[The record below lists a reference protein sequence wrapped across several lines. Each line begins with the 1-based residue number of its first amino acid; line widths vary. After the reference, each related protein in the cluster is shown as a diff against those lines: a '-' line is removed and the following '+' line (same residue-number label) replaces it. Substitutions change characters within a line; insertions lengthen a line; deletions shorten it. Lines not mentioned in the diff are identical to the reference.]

1 METTHSTV
9 PGAGVLHDCQT
20 RDGQQFHILVARSSG
35 GREIFVYDRAEPDRV
50 VARIVLEED
59 EADEVAELLHSRP
72 ITDRIAELERR
83 VARLAGSGR

>member
-9 PGAGVLHDCQT
+9 PGSGVLHDCQT
-20 RDGQQFHILVARSSG
+20 RDGQQFRILVVRP
-35 GREIFVYDRAEPDRV
+35 GRCEIFIYDPAEPDRV

-59 EADEVAELLHSRP
+59 EADQVAELLHSQP